1 MEDVINFTA
10 EQFLRSEPYDYLVRI
25 ESPAER
31 DHAVSV
37 YRKFAQKTCGISA
50 ATFKAMLAEAAGR
63 YKDERPDAG
72 VANMT
77 NFPGQEITL
86 RCPGYICND
95 HGVWTE
101 GDWASGS
108 ACVCLHPIMPVR
120 RIVNYD
126 TGEQKVEIAYCRNGR
141 WQHLIVPKSALSAA
155 TRIVQPLSEYGV
167 AVNSETARLLVQY
180 FTRMEEANI
189 DLLPEAHSATRMGW
203 IDEHRFLPYEDGL
216 LFDGQVQFRQ
226 LYDSLHEHGSP
237 DAWFDLAREVRR
249 GRNVATRAMLAA
261 SFASVLIK
269 PLRKLPFMVHCW
281 TDVSGVG
288 KTVALM
294 LAASV
299 WADPNEGAYVKNF
312 NTTNVGFEMVGGFLG
327 SLPMCMDELCLKD
340 GKGYHGGLED
350 MIYQFCEGVGRA
362 RGSRNGGAQQQVR
375 WNCCAITTGETPLVK
390 PDMRA
395 GAVNRVL
402 ELDVEGERMF
412 EDPITAANTI
422 RDNYGFAGK
431 RFVQALQKDGAIEQV
446 TQWQREYYSQLSASA
461 TEKQAMV
468 VSLLLAADRFAAV
481 HVFDDVYNL
490 RPEDFAHM
498 TKRQDDVDTN
508 IRAYNWLM
516 GVLAE
521 NNQRFEPTDE
531 HYRGEIWGKLDE
543 TGPVTVACIIS
554 SRFSALM
561 NSAGYDERAFRKWAK
576 RRGLLDSAK
585 DQTAKLVRLSSLSTP
600 TRCICVR
607 MNAFDEQEIAPD
619 GFVQVDMKKEDI
631 PF

>member
-1 MEDVINFTA
+1 MEDVVNFTA
-10 EQFLRSEPYDYLVRI
+10 EQFLHSSDPYDYLVRI
-25 ESPAER
+25 EAPTER
-31 DHAVSV
+31 DHAVSI

-63 YKDERPDAG
+63 YKNEHPDTG

-77 NFPGQEITL
+77 NFPGQEIAL
-86 RCPGYICND
+86 RCPGYVCTER
-95 HGVWTE
+95 GVWTG
-101 GDWASGS
+101 GDDWTSG
-108 ACVCLHPIMPVR
+108 ATCVCLHPIMPVR

-126 TGEQKVEIAYCRNGR
+126 TGEQKVEVAFRRNDR
-141 WQHLIVPKSALSAA
+141 WQRLIVPKSVLSAA

-203 IDEHRFLPYEDGL
+203 IDDRRFLPYEDGL
-216 LFDGQVQFRQ
+216 MFDGQVQFRQ
-226 LYDSLHEHGSP
+226 LYDSLHEHGDP
-237 DAWFDLAREVRR
+237 DAWFSLAADVRR
-249 GRNVATRAMLAA
+249 GQSVAARAMLAA
-261 SFASVLIK
+261 SFASVLIR

-299 WADPNEGAYVKNF
+299 WADPNEGAYIKNF
-312 NTTNVGFEMVGGFLG
+312 NSTNVGFEVVSGFLG
-327 SLPMCMDELCLKD
+327 SLPLCLDELCLKD
-340 GKGYHGGLED
+340 GKGFHGSLED

-362 RGSRNGGAQQQVR
+362 RGSRTGGAQQQLR

-395 GAVNRVL
+395 GAYNRVL
-402 ELDVEGERMF
+402 ELDVEGNVMF
-412 EDPITAANTI
+412 SDPVTAANTI

-431 RFVQALQKDGAIEQV
+431 RFVQALQQDGAIEQV
-446 TQWQREYYSQLSASA
+446 TQWQREYYTRLLSTT

-481 HVFDDVYNL
+481 HVFNDVHNL
-490 RPEDFAHM
+490 RPEDFALM
-498 TKRQDDVDTN
+498 AKRADDVDTN
-508 IRAYNWLM
+508 VRAYNWLM

-521 NNQRFEPTDE
+521 NNQRFAPTDE
-531 HYRGEIWGKLDE
+531 HYHGEIWGKLDE
-543 TGPVTVACIIS
+543 TGPFTIACIIT
-554 SRFSALM
+554 SRFSALTTILK
-561 NSAGYDERAFRKWAK
+561 SGTGAARTD
-576 RRGLLDSAK
+576 
-585 DQTAKLVRLSSLSTP
+585 
-600 TRCICVR
+600 
-607 MNAFDEQEIAPD
+607 
-619 GFVQVDMKKEDI
+619 
-631 PF
+631 